1 MVRTVRPVG
10 AIAIVGMACRFP
22 GAADPDAF
30 WHNLRDGVE
39 SITFFSDE
47 ELLAAGVDPAVLA
60 HPSYVKAAP
69 VLKDID
75 KFDAAFFGY
84 SPREAAVTDPQH
96 RLFLEVAWEAFEAAG
111 YQPDTCPGVVGVFA
125 GAGGIVTNYLVAHP
139 RHPALVGDTATLP
152 YIGNDKDFLA
162 TRVSYKLNLSGP
174 SVTVQTACSTSLV
187 AVHLACQSLLSG
199 ESDMVLAGGATVRVP
214 HTRGYLAERGSVHS
228 PEGRCRPF
236 DANGQGTIFGSGVA
250 AVLLKRL
257 DDALAAR
264 DHIHAV
270 IRGTSITNDGASK
283 TTYTAPSVTGQTRAM
298 TDALARAGVPPDTV
312 GYVEC
317 HAAGT
322 PVGDPLEIQALT
334 RAFGAANTPPG
345 SCAVGSVKG
354 NIGHPEQTAGLAA
367 LIKTALA
374 LEHRQLP
381 PSLNFTAPNPNV
393 DLAGSPF
400 FVNAALRDWPA
411 DRHPRR
417 AGVNSLGIGGTNAFA
432 VLEEASERVPAPVD
446 AARPVSLFTLSA
458 KTEAALAAY
467 VDRFRAFLRENREAD
482 LGDLCYTSNV
492 SRSQFAHRLAVSA
505 SSASELAQRL
515 ERMSAKPAFRHVEGK
530 PRRVA
535 FLFTGQGSQ
544 HAGMAAGL
552 YRAHPTFREVLD
564 RCDAAFRPHLP
575 RPLLDVLFATD
586 GEQAALLDRTAYT
599 QPALFALE
607 YGLAQLWQSWGV
619 VPSAV
624 MGHSLGEVV
633 AACVAGA
640 MDFDDAVRFVCG
652 RGRLMQD
659 LPERGAMAAVFA
671 PEDTVRRALP
681 PGDAVVIAAANS
693 PQNTVVSGERAA
705 VHAVVE
711 RLAAAGIESRPLALA
726 NGFHS
731 PLVEPML
738 DALEAAANQV
748 TWAEPRVPFISN
760 LTGQPIA
767 SLDARYWRDHA
778 RFGVRFA
785 DGVRA
790 CDALGCDVFLE
801 IGPGST
807 LLGVA
812 SQVLAPAGRVFV
824 PSLSRQKP
832 DWQTLLEAVHAV
844 YLEGLP
850 IDWEA
855 VHHGSARRR
864 CPLPTYPFQRK
875 RFWVEDTPVERIVA
889 PPAREARREP
899 LRQAGAAVDLVERRA
914 HGALAVLR
922 REQPDVEE
930 LPAARQA
937 KPAPL
942 SDVRTEWLYR
952 VQWEECPRAKGAP
965 ATTTARSW
973 LVFSDAAGVGK
984 ALADTLASLGDRC
997 HLVHAGREFGRSPSG
1012 GWTIDPAR
1020 LDHFQRLIR
1029 VAGAA
1034 SPAPLGGAVHLWAL
1048 DAPLLADMASDQLR
1062 AAEAHAAGSALLLAR
1077 ALGEARSAGSFAGRL
1092 HLVTR
1097 NAQPVA
1103 APDPPAEPLQA
1114 MLWGFGRTLAL
1125 ERRDLW
1131 GGLIDL
1137 PADGATARQE
1147 VDNLAHALREPDD
1160 EDQIASRAGRR
1171 FGARLVRFAPEAS
1184 AKGAPVFRDDA
1195 TYLITGGLGMI
1206 GLRTARWLVEREGV
1220 RSLVLTGRGGAHGA
1234 AAEVVE
1240 QLRHRG
1246 ARVQVVA
1253 ADVGQEADVLRLID
1267 GMRGLPPLR
1276 GVIHAAGVLDNAV
1289 VGQMDWDRFERV
1301 AQPKVA
1307 GAWLLHRLTLEFEL
1321 DFFVLHSTVLSLIGS
1336 AGQSNYTAANA
1347 FLDSLASHR
1356 RALGLPATVIN
1367 WTAWAEAGLA
1377 TTAGRRN
1384 EDTWRGMGLSYL
1396 PPDDG
1401 IALFGRLMHPPVD
1414 QAAVAIADWTRYVRQ
1429 FWRRPAFYAH
1439 LADDAPPPAQARADA
1454 NDVHP
1459 HSRGADVHRRRIEF
1473 VERVRQQV
1481 TEQMGFDE
1489 PIDSH
1494 RPLNEL
1500 GLDSLMS
1507 VNVASRLEAAL
1518 GIPVPVAKLIRGPS
1532 IERLVDE
1539 IAPELIES
1547 EGNFA
1552 EAPDA
1557 AAAAAIQVG
1566 TSKVEG
1572 DGWLVFPRPNPLA
1585 KVRLFCFPYAGGNAA
1600 VYRPWVESL
1609 RPDIELVAV
1618 DPPGRAARVHE
1629 RPINDFDAFFDAL
1642 LPAMAKFTDRP
1653 MAFYGHCLGGI
1664 TLYEAARRLRAQRGF
1679 ELRHLFV
1686 SSSRAPRRLLRVG
1699 KFEEDLLGRLLT
1711 LPRYDPFIPAHAQKD
1726 EVFAE
1731 LIRRF
1736 NIGASEEFLAN
1747 DELKQLLLPAI
1758 RAEFRMASRYRFRA
1772 DAAFDAPVTCFV
1784 GAEDPYVTREDAL
1797 AWSEH
1802 TRRDFRL
1809 HLREGDHFL
1818 VVDDREFIVQTINR
1832 ELAS

>member
-1 MVRTVRPVG
+1 M
-10 AIAIVGMACRFP
+10 
-22 GAADPDAF
+22 
-30 WHNLRDGVE
+30 
-39 SITFFSDE
+39 
-47 ELLAAGVDPAVLA
+47 
-60 HPSYVKAAP
+60 
-69 VLKDID
+69 
-75 KFDAAFFGY
+75 
-84 SPREAAVTDPQH
+84 
-96 RLFLEVAWEAFEAAG
+96 FLEVAWEAFEAAG
-111 YQPDTCPGVVGVFA
+111 YHPETYPGVVGVFA

-139 RHPALVGDTATLP
+139 HHPALAGDTATLP

-162 TRVSYKLNLSGP
+162 TRVSYKLNLCGP
-174 SVTVQTACSTSLV
+174 SLTVQTACSTSLV

-199 ESDMVLAGGATVRVP
+199 ESDMVLAGAATVRVP
-214 HTRGYLAERGSVHS
+214 HTRGYFAERGNVHS
-228 PEGRCRPF
+228 LDGRCRPF
-236 DANGQGTIFGSGVA
+236 DANGQGAIFGSGVA

-283 TTYTAPSVTGQTRAM
+283 ATYTAPSATGQARAM
-298 TDALARAGVPPDTV
+298 TEAFARADVDPSTV

-317 HAAGT
+317 HSAGT

-334 RAFGAANTPPG
+334 RAFGPANSRRCP
-345 SCAVGSVKG
+345 VGSVKG

-367 LIKTALA
+367 LIKTALS

-381 PSLNFTAPNPNV
+381 PSLNFAAPNPNI
-393 DLAGSPF
+393 DFAGSPF
-400 FVNAALRDWPA
+400 FVNAALCDWVT
-411 DRHPRR
+411 DGHPRR

-432 VLEEASERVPAPVD
+432 VLEEAAEATPAPAD
-446 AARPVSLFTLSA
+446 EHRPVSLFTLSA
-458 KTEAALAAY
+458 KSEAALGAY
-467 VDRFRAFLRENREAD
+467 VDRFRAFLRENGDANVAD
-482 LGDLCYTSNV
+482 VCYTSNV
-492 SRSQFAHRLAVSA
+492 SRSQFAHRLAVHA
-505 SSASELAQRL
+505 SSVSELAQRL
-515 ERMSAKPAFRHVEGK
+515 DRVSTKPAFRCVEPK

-564 RCDAAFRPHLP
+564 RCDAALRGQLPH
-575 RPLLDVLFATD
+575 PLLEVLFAAE
-586 GEQAALLDRTAYT
+586 GEPSALLDRTAYT

-619 VPSAV
+619 APSAV
-624 MGHSLGEVV
+624 IGHSLGEVV

-640 MDFDDAVRFVCG
+640 TSFDDAVRFVCA
-652 RGRLMQD
+652 RGRLMQE
-659 LPERGAMAAVFA
+659 LPERGTMAAVFA
-671 PEDTVRRALP
+671 SEDTVRQALP
-681 PGDAVVIAAANS
+681 PGDAVVVAAANG

-705 VHAVVE
+705 VGEVVA

-738 DALEAAANQV
+738 DGLEAAARDA
-748 TWAEPRVPFISN
+748 TWVEPRIPFVSN

-778 RFGVRFA
+778 RFAVRFA

-801 IGPGST
+801 VGPGST

-832 DWQTLLEAVHAV
+832 DWQALLEALHTL

-855 VHHGSARRR
+855 VHRGSERRR

-875 RFWVEDTPVERIVA
+875 RFWVEDVHVESIA
-889 PPAREARREP
+889 SSPAREVRREAVR
-899 LRQAGAAVDLVERRA
+899 LTAADLVERRP

-922 REQPDVEE
+922 REQPDAEA
-930 LPAARQA
+930 LPVAHQARAAPR
-937 KPAPL
+937 
-942 SDVRTEWLYR
+942 SETRTEWLYR
-952 VQWEECPRAKGAP
+952 VQWEECPREQTAP
-965 ATTTARSW
+965 AATARSW
-973 LVFSDAAGVGK
+973 LVFGDGSGVGE
-984 ALADTLASLGDRC
+984 ALAGTFAALGDQC
-997 HLVHAGREFGRSPSG
+997 HLVHAGNEFGRSPAG
-1012 GWTIDPAR
+1012 GWTIDPTR

-1034 SPAPLGGAVHLWAL
+1034 SSAPLGGAAYLWAL
-1048 DAPLLADMASDQLR
+1048 DTPALAAMSPDLLR
-1062 AAEAHAAGSALLLAR
+1062 AAQARTAGAALMLAR

-1092 HLVTR
+1092 HFVTR
-1097 NAQPVA
+1097 NAQRVEPA
-1103 APDPPAEPLQA
+1103 DPPTEALQG

-1125 ERRDLW
+1125 ERRDIW

-1137 PADGATARQE
+1137 PADGAAGRHEIDDLAR
-1147 VDNLAHALREPDD
+1147 ALREPGD
-1160 EDQIASRAGRR
+1160 EDQIAFRAGRR
-1171 FGARLVRFAPEAS
+1171 FGARLVPFAPGPAPGG
-1184 AKGAPVFRDDA
+1184 GATVFRDDA

-1220 RSLVLTGRGGAHGA
+1220 RSLVLAGRSGAQGA

-1246 ARVQVVA
+1246 ARVQAVA
-1253 ADVGQEADVLRLID
+1253 ADIGREADMGRLID
-1267 GMRGLPPLR
+1267 GMSGLPPLR

-1289 VGQMDWDRFERV
+1289 VGQMDWERFERV
-1301 AQPKVA
+1301 ALPKVA
-1307 GAWLLHRLTLEFEL
+1307 GAWLIHRHTLGLEL

-1347 FLDSLASHR
+1347 FLDGLAGHR

-1384 EDTWRGMGLSYL
+1384 EDAWRAMGLSYL

-1414 QAAVAIADWTRYVRQ
+1414 QAAVAIADWTRYARQ
-1429 FWRRPAFYAH
+1429 FGRRPPFYARV
-1439 LADDAPPPAQARADA
+1439 ADDTPPSAQPRAEAGDA
-1454 NDVHP
+1454 QP
-1459 HSRGADVHRRRIEF
+1459 HSRRSDVHHRRIEF

-1481 TEQMGFDE
+1481 SEQMGFDE
-1489 PIDSH
+1489 PIDSR
-1494 RPLNEL
+1494 RPLSEL

-1532 IERLVDE
+1532 IERLVDDL
-1539 IAPELIES
+1539 APELIEREEAVADARS
-1547 EGNFA
+1547 TAA
-1552 EAPDA
+1552 EAVV
-1557 AAAAAIQVG
+1557 QVG

-1572 DGWLVFPRPNPLA
+1572 DGWLVFPQPNPLA
-1585 KVRLFCFPYAGGNAA
+1585 KVRLICFPYAGGNAA

-1629 RPINDFDAFFDAL
+1629 RPIDDFDAFFDAL
-1642 LPAMAKFTDRP
+1642 LPAMAQLTDRP

-1747 DELKQLLLPAI
+1747 DELKSLLMPAI

-1772 DAAFDAPVTCFV
+1772 DAAWDAPITCFV

-1802 TRRDFRL
+1802 TRSSFKL

-1818 VVDDREFIVQTINR
+1818 VVDDREFIIETINR
-1832 ELAS
+1832 ELAL

>member
-1 MVRTVRPVG
+1 
-10 AIAIVGMACRFP
+10 MACRFP
-22 GAADPDAF
+22 AAGDPAAF
-30 WHNLRDGVE
+30 WRNLRDGVD
-39 SITFFSDE
+39 SITFFSDA
-47 ELLAAGVDPAVLA
+47 ELLAAGVDRTTLA
-60 HPSYVKAAP
+60 LPNYVKAAP
-69 VLKDID
+69 VLKDVD

-111 YQPDTCPGVVGVFA
+111 YRPDACPGIVGVFA
-125 GAGGIVTNYLVAHP
+125 GAGGIVTNYLVAHS
-139 RHPALVGDTATLP
+139 RHPALAGDTATLP

-162 TRVSYKLNLSGP
+162 TRVSYKLNLGGP
-174 SVTVQTACSTSLV
+174 SLTVQTACSTSLV
-187 AVHLACQSLLSG
+187 AVHLACQSLLAG
-199 ESDMVLAGGATVRVP
+199 ESDMALAGAATVRVP
-214 HTRGYLAERGSVHS
+214 HTRGYFAEPGNVHS
-228 PEGRCRPF
+228 RDGRCRPF
-236 DANGQGTIFGSGVA
+236 DANGQGAIFGSGVA

-270 IRGTSITNDGASK
+270 IRGTAITNDGASK
-283 TTYTAPSVTGQTRAM
+283 STYAAPSVSGQARAM
-298 TDALARAGVPPDTV
+298 TEAFARADIAPSTV

-334 RAFGAANTPPG
+334 RAFGPASAG
-345 SCAVGSVKG
+345 RCAVGSVKG

-374 LEHRQLP
+374 LQHKQLP
-381 PSLNFTAPNPNV
+381 PSLHFTAPNPNI
-393 DLAGSPF
+393 DFAGSPF
-400 FVNAALRDWPA
+400 FVNAALRDWPSSG
-411 DRHPRR
+411 HPRR

-432 VLEEASERVPAPVD
+432 VLEEAPEATPAPAD
-446 AARPVSLFTLSA
+446 ENRPVSLFTLSA
-458 KTEAALAAY
+458 KSEAALGAY
-467 VDRFRAFLRENREAD
+467 VDRFRAYLRENGGAD
-482 LGDLCYTSNV
+482 VGDLCYTSNV
-492 SRSQFAHRLAVSA
+492 SRSQFAHRLAVPA

-515 ERMSAKPAFRHVEGK
+515 DRMATKPVFRCAAPN

-564 RCDAAFRPHLP
+564 RCDAALRGRLPH
-575 RPLLDVLFATD
+575 PLLEVLFAAE
-586 GEQAALLDRTAYT
+586 GSPAALLDRTAYT

-607 YGLAQLWQSWGV
+607 YGLAQLWQSCGV

-624 MGHSLGEVV
+624 IGHSLGEVV

-640 MDFDDAVRFVCG
+640 MDFGDAVRFVCA

-671 PEDTVRRALP
+671 AVDTVRRALP
-681 PGDAVVIAAANS
+681 ADDAVVVAAANS
-693 PQNTVVSGERAA
+693 PENTVVSGERAA
-705 VHAVVE
+705 VSEVIT

-738 DALEAAANQV
+738 DALEAAARDV
-748 TWAEPRVPFISN
+748 AWAAPRIPFVSN
-760 LTGQPIA
+760 LTGATIA

-778 RFGVRFA
+778 RFAVRFA

-812 SQVLAPAGRVFV
+812 SQVLAPSGRVFV

-832 DWQTLLEAVHAV
+832 DWQALLEALQTL

-855 VHHGSARRR
+855 VHRGSERRR

-875 RFWVEDTPVERIVA
+875 RFWVEDVHVESIA
-889 PPAREARREP
+889 PSPAREVRRE
-899 LRQAGAAVDLVERRA
+899 AARAAATDIVERRP

-922 REQPDVEE
+922 REQPEAE
-930 LPAARQA
+930 ALPVALQAR
-937 KPAPL
+937 PAPR
-942 SDVRTEWLYR
+942 SEARTEWLHR
-952 VQWEECPRAKGAP
+952 VQWEECPRAPQSLA
-965 ATTTARSW
+965 TTARSW
-973 LVFSDAAGVGK
+973 IVFSDEAGVGE
-984 ALADTLASLGDRC
+984 ALAGALAARGDQC
-997 HLVHAGREFGRSPSG
+997 HLVHAGREFGRSPAG
-1012 GWTIDPAR
+1012 GWTVDASR

-1034 SPAPLGGAVHLWAL
+1034 SSAPPGGVAYLWAL
-1048 DAPLLADMASDQLR
+1048 DTPPLAEMAPDQLQ
-1062 AAEAHAAGSALLLAR
+1062 AAQASSAGAALLLAR
-1077 ALGEARSAGSFAGRL
+1077 ALGEARNAGSFAGRL
-1092 HLVTR
+1092 HLLTR
-1097 NAQPVA
+1097 NAQRV
-1103 APDPPAEPLQA
+1103 APDDPPTEALQG

-1125 ERRDLW
+1125 ERRDIW

-1137 PADGATARQE
+1137 PADGTAARAVIE
-1147 VDNLAHALREPDD
+1147 HLVAALREPDA
-1160 EDQIASRAGRR
+1160 EDQIAFRTGRR
-1171 FGARLVRFAPEAS
+1171 FGARLVPFAPA
-1184 AKGAPVFRDDA
+1184 ADHDAVPVFRDDA

-1206 GLRTARWLVEREGV
+1206 GLRTARWLIEREGV
-1220 RSLVLTGRGGAHGA
+1220 RSLVLAGRGGAQGA
-1234 AAEVVE
+1234 AVEVVE

-1246 ARVQVVA
+1246 ARVQVVT
-1253 ADVGQEADVLRLID
+1253 ADVGRETDVRRLID

-1276 GVIHAAGVLDNAV
+1276 GVIHAAGVLANAV
-1289 VGQMDWDRFERV
+1289 VGEMDWERFVRV
-1301 AQPKVA
+1301 SEPKVA
-1307 GAWLLHRLTLEFEL
+1307 GAWLLHRHTLGLEL
-1321 DFFVLHSTVLSLIGS
+1321 DFFVLHSTVLSLIGA

-1347 FLDSLASHR
+1347 FLDGLAGHR

-1384 EDTWRGMGLSYL
+1384 EDAWRAMGLSYL
-1396 PPDDG
+1396 APDDG

-1429 FWRRPAFYAH
+1429 FGRRPALYAR
-1439 LADDAPPPAQARADA
+1439 LADEAPLPAPARAEPSEAPPRPRNADI
-1454 NDVHP
+1454 H
-1459 HSRGADVHRRRIEF
+1459 HRRIEF
-1473 VERVRQQV
+1473 IERVRQQV

-1489 PIDSH
+1489 PIDSR
-1494 RPLNEL
+1494 RPLSEL

-1532 IERLVDE
+1532 IERLVDDL
-1539 IAPELIES
+1539 APELIEG
-1547 EGNFA
+1547 EDGVA
-1552 EAPDA
+1552 EVESA

-1572 DGWLVFPRPNPLA
+1572 DGWLVFPQPNPLA

-1629 RPINDFDAFFDAL
+1629 RPIDDFDAFFDAL
-1642 LPAMAKFTDRP
+1642 LPAMARLTDRP

-1747 DELKQLLLPAI
+1747 DELKTLLMPAI
-1758 RAEFRMASRYRFRA
+1758 RAEFRMASRYRFRM
-1772 DAAFDAPVTCFV
+1772 DAAWDAPITCFV

-1802 TRRDFRL
+1802 TRSSFKL

-1818 VVDDREFIVQTINR
+1818 VVDDREFIVESINR
-1832 ELAS
+1832 ELAL